1 MATITHNLQSVL
13 EQLEAKISALENSRD
28 GVQGSVNQL
37 RNVPTNTATL
47 NEINARLASAY
58 AARALLQDSCCYSQT
73 CDFEWQA

>member
-13 EQLEAKISALENSRD
+13 EQLDAKISALENSRD

-58 AARALLQDSCCYSQT
+58 AARALLRDSCCYTQT
-73 CDFEWQA
+73 CDFQWEA